1 MLQGQREGTMK
12 SNARRRRMVRKGGG
26 GGGGGEGKGGE
37 EGMKRLGTEQP

>member
-26 GGGGGEGKGGE
+26 GGGEGKGGE